1 MYGNIKLKVRGKE
14 VSESEFLSTIP
25 RERTLALTHAR
36 NQVVRAA
43 MGAED
48 TRLYGLTVDA

>member
-48 TRLYGLTVDA
+48 TRLYGLTVEA